1 MVLAEDDNLETSL
14 FFTDEQLKKMQQP
27 PHQRN
32 AESPNS
38 SPSKTTDIPLP
49 KNALVPTYKPNDE
62 PTTNNNSKNPNHS
75 PSSPPSKNTL
85 PISNTSKQIN
95 TKSLKTSPNTHEN
108 FASFNFTNDVYKTLL
123 YFRDLMLQSP
133 SNAVDAPSNAVDVL
147 DTVISKPN
155 KVANQSSN
163 FVNQTLTIPV
173 IWTDKQLDHFQTKTP
188 NVDAECE
195 ICNEKLVVLNK
206 TDVQFLN
213 KAFQQLDTSEQG
225 YVTQEEMNE
234 VLKQWKRERPNI
246 DTTYF
251 ETHIIE
257 EGGRIDYKKVLKDT
271 INTNCCQTL
280 CLCRPCRWIHN
291 KCLTQKLTMGVNGT
305 GKYLLRCGY
314 CRASVWGTQYVQ
326 WLSKAQRLL
335 KDAVG
340 REKDVATKNAKQAMF
355 LSVNTMHAV
364 IQCGGGSIQQN
375 PILGECLAT
384 VGSAIYKIQNVK
396 SGGYPTSKLSGQICL
411 MALEIG
417 GAPSLRTAWILSE
430 MQWLY
435 KKQEQ
440 ELEKLKWIDLA
451 VKYCKEA
458 KLGIPNSNHAL
469 QMRAECMLLEFQIVY
484 PWIELPEVTQ
494 ILQSWPWD
502 INALNIDTCFLVCWV
517 MVENFGARYMG
528 KYYER
533 GLFLDSV
540 LFQDLTD
547 ELNFQVE
554 DDNNCMKTW
563 VLEDE
568 KITNERCVVLGDMW
582 MWDKKKLDGKV
593 RERLSQAYN
602 ALEQHEKGSEWN

>member
-1 MVLAEDDNLETSL
+1 MSSFAKQRSALDKSTRRSDTLKGADVSTPKKVHSSIISNKNTPPTTTTTTSL
-14 FFTDEQLKKMQQP
+14 K
-27 PHQRN
+27 
-32 AESPNS
+32 
-38 SPSKTTDIPLP
+38 
-49 KNALVPTYKPNDE
+49 
-62 PTTNNNSKNPNHS
+62 
-75 PSSPPSKNTL
+75 PPSLAKLLKLKPKLIDSEDGIYQTL
-85 PISNTSKQIN
+85 IKLREQ
-95 TKSLKTSPNTHEN
+95 
-108 FASFNFTNDVYKTLL
+108 
-123 YFRDLMLQSP
+123 
-133 SNAVDAPSNAVDVL
+133 
-147 DTVISKPN
+147 ISKPSLDTADADVD
-155 KVANQSSN
+155 KLDTPKTSKPTSDS
-163 FVNQTLTIPV
+163 VNQTMQRPV
-173 IWTDKQLDHFQTKTP
+173 TWNDTQLEHFQSKRP
-188 NVDAECE
+188 HAEAECE
-195 ICNEKLVVLNK
+195 ICTEKLIILK
-206 TDVQFLN
+206 EFDVQFLN
-213 KAFQQLDTSEQG
+213 RTFVKLDTKGQG
-225 YVTQEEMNE
+225 FITQDEMKV
-234 VLKQWKRERPNI
+234 VLIQWRKYT

-251 ETHIIE
+251 ETFIIVE
-257 EGGRIDYKKVLKDT
+257 DGRINYRKLLDVVT
-271 INTNCCQTL
+271 STNYCQTL
-280 CLCRPCRWIHN
+280 CLCRPTRWIHN
-291 KCLTQKLTMGVNGT
+291 KCLTQKLTMGLNGT
-305 GKYLLRCGY
+305 GGYLLRCGF

-326 WLSKAQRLL
+326 WLAKAQRLL
-335 KDAVG
+335 HEAIG
-340 REKDVATKNAKQAMF
+340 AEKHIAMKNANEA
-355 LSVNTMHAV
+355 LSLSINTMHAV